1 MFFLLSFVLFIILI
15 VFLALKKL
23 VSVIRRLLLTSRG
36 DLVVVTESMVIGQ
49 FRVEPD
55 GTVSETSRVKLST
68 RTKENHLAWAGDSHL
83 AVSSGDTS
91 VRIWNLR
98 NDANFVLTVD
108 QVHKSLAV

>member
-1 MFFLLSFVLFIILI
+1 MT
-15 VFLALKKL
+15 
-23 VSVIRRLLLTSRG
+23 RLLLTSRG

-108 QVHKSLAV
+108 QVHKSMAL